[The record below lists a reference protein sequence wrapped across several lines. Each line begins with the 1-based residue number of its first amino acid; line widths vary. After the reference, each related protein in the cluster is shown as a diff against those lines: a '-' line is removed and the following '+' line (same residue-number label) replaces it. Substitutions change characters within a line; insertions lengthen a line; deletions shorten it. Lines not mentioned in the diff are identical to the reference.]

1 MSILEQQKPEAWAG
15 RAPLRSRELG
25 TGTSGNR
32 LHAHPGAL
40 EPELRPRG
48 IRRAL
53 PVAEV
58 NG

>member
-15 RAPLRSRELG
+15 RAPLRSSELG
-25 TGTSGNR
+25 TGTSGNQ
-32 LHAHPGAL
+32 LHAHPRAL
-40 EPELRPRG
+40 KPELRPKG
-48 IRRAL
+48 IQRAL